1 MSDHVVVRIGKNAQ
15 KYHRPAGDDNTKP
28 ACWVTEKD
36 DPDTEYTKSK
46 PKCGKKSASI
56 PIATGRNRLTPLKIA
71 KKPGRCSC
79 AKPCGDFRS

>member
-36 DPDTEYTKSK
+36 DPDTEY
-46 PKCGKKSASI
+46 KKWDKEQAEVWKEECQYPDCYGEKQADTSEDSQEAW
-56 PIATGRNRLTPLKIA
+56 PV
-71 KKPGRCSC
+71 
-79 AKPCGDFRS
+79 